1 MKELSFKTY
10 LDKVRGC
17 WLGKNV
23 GGTLGAPFEGCQGV
37 VDVDYYTHD
46 LSRGVLPNDDLD
58 LQLVWLIA
66 AEREGKMVNAETL
79 ANYWLTRIVPDWSE
93 YGFGKR
99 NLRAGLLPSVSGG
112 YENKFARSNG
122 AWIRSEIWACLAP
135 GRPDIAV
142 RYAREDAAV
151 DHHGEG
157 IYAEMFCAAIES
169 AAFVETDMDK
179 LIEIGLSYIPKDCAL
194 TGAIRLVQEMAK
206 DPAMDWKAARKKLLQ
221 AYPNTFALRPLPGTE
236 FDPETPI
243 PAADSEDF
251 GCDAPTNVAIAILGH
266 YFGKDDFSRAIC
278 IATGCCE
285 DSDCTAG
292 TLAALYGI
300 RGGTACIEQKWLE
313 PIGDEIK
320 TLSIDFTKGGICQTV
335 TELTERVSRLM
346 PTFMEDSMS
355 IDEEGTITLRV
366 QEGDELYAPG
376 YPNDNYSR
384 SFHADRL
391 CLRAESP
398 MLRVNAM
405 FDTAAVAND
414 TPLEIELEFIAKH
427 PEYQHGDWMTL
438 IWHMPPEWEAVGGRE
453 SAVVMRRY
461 WQLDQIYKTAIIP
474 HALYGGRHD
483 VTLEIRQ
490 EGNPSRLYIPFTF
503 MNILS

>member
-1 MKELSFKTY
+1 MRELNFKTY
-10 LDKVRGC
+10 LDKVRAC

-23 GGTLGAPFEGCQGV
+23 GGTLGTPFEGCQGV
-37 VDVDYYTHD
+37 VDLDYYTHD
-46 LSRGVLPNDDLD
+46 LSQGVLPNDDLD

-99 NLRAGLLPSVSGG
+99 NLRAGLLPSVSGW
-112 YENKFARSNG
+112 YENKYAESNG

-151 DHHGEG
+151 DHGGEG

-179 LIEIGLSYIPKDCAL
+179 LIEIGLSYVPKDCAL
-194 TGAIRLVQEMAK
+194 AGAIRLVQEMAK
-206 DPAMDWKAARKKLLQ
+206 DETMDWKAARKKLLMT
-221 AYPNTFALRPLPGTE
+221 YPSSFSLRPLPGKE
-236 FDPETPI
+236 MDPDL
-243 PAADSEDF
+243 AGAKLGF
-251 GCDAPTNVAIAILGH
+251 DAPANIAIAILGH
-266 YFGKDDFSRAIC
+266 YFGKGDFSRAIC
-278 IATGCCE
+278 IASGCCE

-300 RGGTACIEQKWLE
+300 RGGTACIDQKWLD

-320 TLSIDFTKGGICQTV
+320 TLSIDLTKGGICRTV

-346 PTFMEDSMS
+346 PTFMEDSMT
-355 IDEEGTITLRV
+355 IDEEGKVTLRV
-366 QEGDELYAPG
+366 FEGGELFAPG
-376 YPNDNYSR
+376 YPNDAYSR
-384 SFHADRL
+384 SFHAERL
-391 CLRAESP
+391 CLRAEGP
-398 MLRVNAM
+398 MVRVNAL
-405 FDTAAVAND
+405 FDTATVAND

-427 PEYQHGDWMTL
+427 PEYQHGDWLTL
-438 IWHMPPEWEAVGGRE
+438 VWHLPAEWEAIGGRE

-461 WQLDQIYKTAIIP
+461 WDEAQIFRTGVIP
-474 HALYGGRHD
+474 HGLCGGRHD
-483 VTLEIRQ
+483 ITLEIRQ
-490 EGNPSRLYIPFTF
+490 EGTPTRLYIPFTF
-503 MNILS
+503 MNTLG